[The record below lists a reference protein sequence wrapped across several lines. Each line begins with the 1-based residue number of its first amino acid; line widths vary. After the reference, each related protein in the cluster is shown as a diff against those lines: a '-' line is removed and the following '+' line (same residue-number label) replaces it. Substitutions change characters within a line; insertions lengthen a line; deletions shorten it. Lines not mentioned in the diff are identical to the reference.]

1 MSNKKHDISNPYT
14 GEQYEL
20 FFPTKPDFMQVVRDI
35 EETLGLKLMAEQEG
49 DILDGFVSMIAE
61 SDGYHVIVSL
71 YKVNKEPDEDSPYK
85 FKKAT
90 LSTRQIASLNE
101 RFA

>member
-14 GEQYEL
+14 GEQYNL
-20 FFPTKPDFMQVVRDI
+20 FFPTKPDFIQVVKDI
-35 EETLGLKLMAEQEG
+35 EETLGLRLMAQQEG
-49 DILDGFVSMIAE
+49 DILDGFVSMVE
-61 SDGYHVIVSL
+61 DGGYHIVLSL

-90 LSTRQIASLNE
+90 LSVRQIASLNE